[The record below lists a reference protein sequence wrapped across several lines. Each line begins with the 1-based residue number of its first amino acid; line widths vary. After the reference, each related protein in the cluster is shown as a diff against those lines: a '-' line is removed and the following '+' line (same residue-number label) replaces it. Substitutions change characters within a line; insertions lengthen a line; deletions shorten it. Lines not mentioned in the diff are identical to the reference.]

1 MAPSSSEILFDQLQA
16 RDRGALARAITLVE
30 STRFSDSAAATELLN
45 LSYKKRA
52 DSIRVGI
59 TGVPG
64 VGKSTFIDA
73 LGMLL
78 IEQGKRVAVLAID
91 PTSERSGG
99 SILGD
104 KTRMDRLSREENA
117 FIRPSASRLHL
128 GGVALATQKNIL
140 LLEAAGFDVILI
152 ETVGVGQSETEVS
165 HLVDFNLLMLL
176 PGGGD
181 ELQGI
186 KRGVME
192 LANGIIVN
200 KADLMADEAK
210 KTCAEYKTALHI
222 MQPLIE
228 GWFPTVLPVSAETGD
243 GLAQCWESIEAFKE
257 IQVSKG
263 RFEANRQL
271 QYEDWLRNS
280 TMSQLLDAIGRR
292 FDLQTELKNA
302 LEAFQ
307 SQGLS
312 PFAAQQS
319 VIQNILSQLPD

>member
-1 MAPSSSEILFDQLQA
+1 MAQSSSEILFDKLQA
-16 RDRGALARAITLVE
+16 HDRGALARAITLVE
-30 STRFSDSAAATELLN
+30 STRASDFEAATELLN
-45 LSYKKRA
+45 LSYKKRF

-73 LGMLL
+73 LGMHL

-128 GGVALATQKNIL
+128 GGVALATQKNVL
-140 LLEAAGFDVILI
+140 LLEAAGFDIILI

-165 HLVDFNLLMLL
+165 QLVDFNLLMLL

-192 LANGIIVN
+192 SANGIIVN
-200 KADLMADEAK
+200 KADLMPDEAK
-210 KTCAEYKTALHI
+210 KTCVEYKTALHI
-222 MQPLIE
+222 MLPLIE
-228 GWFPTVLPVSAETGD
+228 GWFPTVLPASAETGE
-243 GLAQCWESIEAFKE
+243 GLKQCWESIVAFKE
-257 IQVSKG
+257 LQVSNRK
-263 RFEANRQL
+263 FEQNRQL
-271 QYEDWLRNS
+271 QYECWLKNS
-280 TMSQLLDAIGRR
+280 TMSQLLEAIGER
-292 FDLQTELKNA
+292 FDLQTELKHAIAAVHN
-302 LEAFQ
+302 
-307 SQGLS
+307 QGLS

-319 VIQNILSQLPD
+319 VIQKILSQLPD